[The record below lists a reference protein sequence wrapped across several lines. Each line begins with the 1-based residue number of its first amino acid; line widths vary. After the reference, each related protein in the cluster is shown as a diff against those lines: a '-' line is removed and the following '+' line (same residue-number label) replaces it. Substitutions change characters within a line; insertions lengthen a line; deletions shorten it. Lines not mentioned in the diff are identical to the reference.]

1 MRLAQGQL
9 TLLEYCPRRF
19 QHSILESLSVP
30 SSPTL
35 LAAQQWGD
43 RFHLLMQQREMG
55 LPIAPVLA
63 HDDELQT
70 CVSRLQAA
78 APDLFDSTDESW
90 RQSEHERSFV
100 LNGYWFTVVYD
111 LLRQWN
117 ATASPGDRAEI
128 IDWKTYLK
136 PRTAKFLRREW
147 QTRLYLYSLVETTDY
162 CPEQISMTYWFV
174 RVTDPAAPQP
184 TPQKICLPY
193 SEQAHQATH
202 RQLTQL
208 TQQLTALLEGGMPFP
223 QLPIDSPKCTDCPFA
238 VRCQRGLAHSAEAG
252 ELPTWEAISEIAL

>member
-1 MRLAQGQL
+1 MRLSQGQL

-55 LPIAPVLA
+55 LPIDPVLA

-78 APDLFDSTDESW
+78 APDLFDSTDDSW

-111 LLRQWN
+111 LLRQ
-117 ATASPGDRAEI
+117 
-128 IDWKTYLK
+128 
-136 PRTAKFLRREW
+136 
-147 QTRLYLYSLVETTDY
+147 
-162 CPEQISMTYWFV
+162 
-174 RVTDPAAPQP
+174 
-184 TPQKICLPY
+184 
-193 SEQAHQATH
+193 
-202 RQLTQL
+202 
-208 TQQLTALLEGGMPFP
+208 
-223 QLPIDSPKCTDCPFA
+223 
-238 VRCQRGLAHSAEAG
+238 
-252 ELPTWEAISEIAL
+252 